1 MKTIL
6 SSFLILFVFIISSC
20 EGPQG
25 EPGPQGAAGASGV
38 AGVQGPKGDPGVT
51 NIIST
56 GWIKASKD
64 VYSSYYKAENGVFYT
79 GFGIT
84 NNSVIDKISQ
94 KTLDE
99 GIVLAYNRLVGGSDI
114 YLVPFDY
121 YDGSIHV
128 TYSFNI
134 EPKSANFF
142 VYFSKAIPDPKTYFE
157 DEEYRIIVI
166 PAASGGRLKSVDWKN
181 YKEVLKAFNIP
192 E

>member
-6 SSFLILFVFIISSC
+6 TPILILFVFIISSC

-25 EPGPQGAAGASGV
+25 EPGPTGAAGTPGATGT
-38 AGVQGPKGDPGVT
+38 QGPKGDPGTT

-64 VYSSYYKAENGVFYT
+64 VYSSYYKSENGVFYT

-84 NNSVIDKISQ
+84 GNSVIDKISQ

-99 GIVLAYNRLVGGSDI
+99 GIVLAYNRLVDGSDI

-121 YDGSIHV
+121 YDGSNHV

-142 VYFSKAIPDPKTYFE
+142 IYFSKAIADPKTYFV

-166 PAASGGRLKSVDWKN
+166 PPASGGRLKGVDWKN
-181 YKEVLKAFNIP
+181 YKEVVKALNIP